1 MSKNN
6 VEPEVIV
13 IDDNPDFAQSA
24 AELIQAKYGLASLPL
39 SNRNDVLE
47 IVQHNIIKVAVID
60 QVMPEIKGTELFM
73 EIKKMS
79 PETKAIML
87 TGEASSEDIGKA
99 VNIGFSSYLDKRD
112 ITKLPDE
119 VFKQYV
125 IYDKGSNSNLNNHIL
140 FTERKLFILPIITYS
155 SVSIDKINNNHVFE
169 DSWRTEITIHASE
182 DREFET
188 SIEYEDK
195 ITISEEYENKI
206 KGELDISGK
215 ANMACLKSTIN
226 SELNKKYS
234 TQHTISKKTEQK
246 NKKKWS
252 LPKEP
257 DDTTVRHIVKRV
269 IENAPIYN
277 EYKIIISKECKL
289 CKNRQIFPITI
300 YKQTN
305 KIKTRQIDYYS
316 DGSKIETDTGVE
328 KL

>member
-6 VEPEVIV
+6 IEPEVIV

-24 AELIQAKYGLASLPL
+24 AELIQAKYGLSSLPL

-99 VNIGFSSYLDKRD
+99 MNIGFSTYLDKRN
-112 ITKLPDE
+112 IKKLPDE

-125 IYDKGSNSNLNNHIL
+125 KYDKCLSKNMGAKEL
-140 FTERKLFILPIITYS
+140 FVERKLYIFPIISYS
-155 SVSIDKINNNHVFE
+155 IHSVDKINSNYVFD
-169 DSWRTEITIHASE
+169 DSWKTATTIHAGE
-182 DREFET
+182 EQEQEFTVEF
-188 SIEYEDK
+188 EDK
-195 ITISEEYENKI
+195 ITISEEYERKI
-206 KGELDISGK
+206 RDELDISK
-215 ANMACLKSTIN
+215 NSHLVTLKNKIN
-226 SELNKKYS
+226 SELNKKYTTLYS
-234 TQHTISKKTEQK
+234 ISIKENHKSK
-246 NKKKWS
+246 RKLF

-257 DDTTVRHIVKRV
+257 DNIKVPHIVKRN

-277 EYKIIISKECKL
+277 EYRIIIRKECKL
-289 CKNRQIFPITI
+289 CKSSQIFPITI

-316 DGSKIETDTGVE
+316 DGSKNETDTGIE